1 MRVDQAAGA
10 LRNVAVTKAVNID
23 KASVIR
29 GRPTEL
35 RAHIDVTDILRRLS
49 AQGVIEI

>member
-23 KASVIR
+23 KAPSFAAA
-29 GRPTEL
+29 PTEL